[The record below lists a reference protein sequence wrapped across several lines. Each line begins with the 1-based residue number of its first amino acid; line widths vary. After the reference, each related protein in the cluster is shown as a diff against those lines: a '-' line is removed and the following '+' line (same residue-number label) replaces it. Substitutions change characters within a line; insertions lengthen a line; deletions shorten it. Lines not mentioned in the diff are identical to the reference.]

1 MMENIEALEK
11 RLWAAADQLRANS
24 GLGSNEYFLPLLG
37 ILFLRQASTRFNAV
51 TKEVEDSLPSRGGQ
65 KRQSAKDDY
74 TKRRSI
80 FLRKES
86 KYEFLASLKG
96 EENLGEALNKAMDLI
111 EADYNGLRGVLPRNY
126 QVHSDAVLRSLI
138 GIFNDDVLQKA
149 SGDVFGRIYEY
160 FLMKFSMAGAHDSGE
175 FFTPPSIVQMIVNVI
190 EPDHGKV
197 FDPACGSGGMFVQT
211 SHFLEQQHKDVTKAV
226 TFYGQEKNETTINIA
241 KMNLAV
247 HGLEGDIKKGNTFY
261 EDQHEMLEKADFVM
275 ANPPFNVDGVDS
287 KKINKDP
294 RLPFGLPGVNKSNTV
309 SNGNYLWISYFY
321 SYLNAKGRAGFVMSS
336 QASSAGNDDA
346 DVRRKIVETGH
357 VDVMVAI
364 RANFFYTR
372 AVPCE
377 LWFFD
382 KGKTKEKQGQ
392 ILMVDA
398 RNIHRK
404 VNRKIFDF
412 SPEQLNNLS
421 AIVWLYRGETDKYLE
436 LIQSYFGQLNS
447 ECKKIAPQAA
457 EFTGDFKKMAGTLE
471 EHSERM
477 QKSKDIKKESKQGYQ
492 ATLAELGKNLKEL
505 EKQNKNATVEVSRI
519 VKLLSKGLPGKNV
532 QQQKMSKEF
541 EKSEGIVKGLLK
553 LVDQCAKLG
562 VKAIGLIRRITE
574 GIDGILDIAD
584 RKELSQLAR
593 TFSESLNSGY
603 DQTLLT
609 STLEPLRQALYLYR
623 QIHWLQENFPDA
635 KLHDVEGLVKLV
647 ARKEIEKNDWNLTPG
662 RYVGVAPLEEDD
674 GFDFEERL
682 REIHDELAVLNGEA
696 ADLSKTIHGNFEEM
710 GI

>member
-86 KYEFLASLKG
+86 KYEHLASLQG
-96 EENLGEALNKAMDLI
+96 EKNLGKALNHAMDMI
-111 EADYNGLRGVLPRNY
+111 EADYDGLKGVLPRNY
-126 QVHSDAVLRSLI
+126 EVHNDTLLRSLI

-261 EDQHEMLEKADFVM
+261 EDQHEMLGKADFVM
-275 ANPPFNVDGVDS
+275 ANPPFNVDTVDAN
-287 KKINKDP
+287 KIRKDP
-294 RLPFGLPGVNKSNTV
+294 RLPFGLPGVNKSGTV

-321 SYLNAKGRAGFVMSS
+321 SYLNAKGRTGFVMSS
-336 QASSAGNDDA
+336 QASSGGHGEKE
-346 DVRRKIVETGH
+346 VRRKIVETGQ
-357 VDVMVAI
+357 VDVMISI
-364 RANFFYTR
+364 RPNFFYTR
-372 AVPCE
+372 SVPCE

-382 KGKTKEKQGQ
+382 KGKPKELHNKV
-392 ILMVDA
+392 LMIDA
-398 RNIHRK
+398 RNIYRK
-404 VNRKIFDF
+404 VTRKIFDF
-412 SPEQLNNLS
+412 SPEQLKNLS
-421 AIVWLYRGETDKYLE
+421 AIVWLYRGKTDRYFALVKDYLGALLNECGIIPEKLEPFEKGLDSLKSKIDAFAKVMEGKKELNGEGKKFFAETLKEWKEAESLYEKDRDALLKKLAEYGKEFADVVPDKNTSQHKARGIFDSVVE
-436 LIQSYFGQLNS
+436 QIKGLIKQIDLLY
-447 ECKKIAPQAA
+447 KIAVR
-457 EFTGDFKKMAGTLE
+457 TGDIIEKDLNGHDANEWDSREANK
-471 EHSERM
+471 
-477 QKSKDIKKESKQGYQ
+477 QK
-492 ATLAELGKNLKEL
+492 KEL
-505 EKQNKNATVEVSRI
+505 ESSRKDAVE
-519 VKLLSKGLPGKNV
+519 
-532 QQQKMSKEF
+532 Q
-541 EKSEGIVKGLLK
+541 LK
-553 LVDQCAKLG
+553 LVTYYHK
-562 VKAIGLIRRITE
+562 
-574 GIDGILDIAD
+574 
-584 RKELSQLAR
+584 
-593 TFSESLNSGY
+593 
-603 DQTLLT
+603 
-609 STLEPLRQALYLYR
+609 
-623 QIHWLQENFPDA
+623 QIHWLQVRFPDA
-635 KLHDVEGLVKLV
+635 KLANVEGLVKLV
-647 ARKEIEKNDWNLTPG
+647 DRKEISKNDWNLTPG
-662 RYVGVAPLEEDD
+662 QDVGVAPNEEDN
-674 GFDFEERL
+674 GFDFEEAL
-682 REIHDELAVLNGEA
+682 HEIHVELADLNKEA
-696 ADLSKTIHGNFEEM
+696 VQLAKTIQQNFEEL